1 MKNKKLFL
9 SISYVVL
16 LSLLIAG
23 AILFSKP
30 SNNSNNIPK
39 KIPQTEEKLS
49 NGILAYKSEINCKE
63 DVKIVNNQ
71 KKLDL
76 QASLIE
82 NMNGEVTIDI
92 SYKIEGK
99 KINKTIDTSKVPEI
113 RNLLRFRK
121 NFKKGYQ
128 IDKILVN
135 DKADKL
141 YFYVSGKEDSS
152 LTQTWLYAYNLK
164 TFRIHKLFYDVGE
177 FSDFQLSPDG
187 KYNAFAYQ
195 SNSESSKS
203 KSTKNKVVIIRCEDD
218 KIILNGDKD
227 IDGKTIGQD
236 SGLYIYKYDFIKWEN
251 PQSCLL
257 KQISEIKDGSSKIH
271 VQNVYYNVAENK
283 IKVK

>member
-30 SNNSNNIPK
+30 SNNSI
-39 KIPQTEEKLS
+39 IPQRNSLTEENLN
-49 NGILAYKSEINCKE
+49 NGILAYKSEINSKE
-63 DVKIVNNQ
+63 DIKIVNNRQ
-71 KKLDL
+71 KLDL

-99 KINKTIDTSKVPEI
+99 KVNKTIDTSKVPEI
-113 RNLLRFRK
+113 RNLLRFREK
-121 NFKKGYQ
+121 FKKGYR

-135 DKADKL
+135 DKVEKL
-141 YFYVSGKEDSS
+141 YFYVRGREDNR
-152 LTQTWLYAYNLK
+152 LTQTWLYTYNLK
-164 TFRIHKLFYDVGE
+164 TSSTHKLFYDIGD
-177 FSDFQLSPDG
+177 FSDFNLSPDG

-195 SNSESSKS
+195 NNLESQKHESI
-203 KSTKNKVVIIRCEDD
+203 KNKVVIIRCEDD

-227 IDGKTIGQD
+227 VNGKTIGQD

-251 PQSCLL
+251 PENCLL
-257 KQISEIKDGSSKIH
+257 KQISEIKDGSSKVH
-271 VQNVYYNVAENK
+271 EQNVYYNVVENK